1 MGANTTAETLA
12 LLKVAQSNPDDIIK
26 TFAAPGSATTGLQ
39 AYNLEAPSLKLWP
52 VLTPLRNSIARI
64 GGGFATQANWKA
76 ITNINAGNTR
86 AGIAEGKRGGTIT
99 HTLSEYFAAFRGYGL
114 ENSVTFEAQYAAKGF
129 EDLKALAT
137 LQTLQA
143 TMIQEE
149 RLILGGN
156 TSVASEPRQR
166 RRWSDRALAGR
177 WPLERGALSPSRCR
191 CKRISMSSASITGPS
206 GSPSPSHRQ
215 RCRDRLRAP
224 MRTERPTH
232 LAVARR
238 RSLRR
243 LLS

>member
-12 LLKVAQSNPDDIIK
+12 LLKVAQSQPDDLIK
-26 TFAAPGSATTGLQ
+26 TFAAPGSSTTGLQ

-99 HTLSEYFAAFRGYGL
+99 HTLSEYFAAFRGFGL
-114 ENSVTFEAQYAAKGF
+114 ENSVTFEAQYAGKGY

-143 TMIQEE
+143 TMIQEGAPDPRRQYE
-149 RLILGGN
+149 RRPWNHAHADAGRIDLW
-156 TSVASEPRQR
+156 R
-166 RRWSDRALAGR
+166 DAGR
-177 WPLERGALSPSRCR
+177 WKRGA
-191 CKRISMSSASITGPS
+191 
-206 GSPSPSHRQ
+206 
-215 RCRDRLRAP
+215 
-224 MRTERPTH
+224 
-232 LAVARR
+232 
-238 RSLRR
+238 
-243 LLS
+243 